1 MCAAVG
7 HDVLDLV
14 RVAIGDL
21 TLGALTSGEWRRLGP
36 EELALLGHPP
46 RGRQKKTATGRVR

>member
-14 RVAIGDL
+14 RVAVGR
-21 TLGALTSGEWRRLGP
+21 LGLGELAPGEWRRLD
-36 EELALLGHPP
+36 
-46 RGRQKKTATGRVR
+46 RGEIERLTEGA